1 MDRKMADKTDD
12 LPLSEEQIQ
21 DLIKKVLKGDKS
33 SFSLIVKNFQDQ
45 IYRTVL
51 AQVGEPTMAKD
62 ISQDTFIRAYKYL
75 NTFKAESSFKTWLTR
90 IALNNV
96 KTYFSSATYKRL
108 QKSESFK
115 TQEHERPVSTEAES
129 GGDQFSENLLNAMR
143 QEISNLKDK
152 YKDVLVMKTFQGL
165 SYKEIAIEL
174 NIPVGT
180 VSSRMNSALLA
191 LRSKLSEVQ

>member
-1 MDRKMADKTDD
+1 MSDNTDD

-21 DLIKKVLKGDKS
+21 GLIKKVLNGDKS
-33 SFSLIVKNFQDQ
+33 SFSMIVRNFQDQ

-62 ISQDTFIRAYKYL
+62 ISQDTFIRAFKYL
-75 NTFKAESSFKTWLTR
+75 NTFKGESSFKTWITR
-90 IALNNV
+90 IAINNV
-96 KTYFSSATYKRL
+96 KTYFSSSAYKRTL
-108 QKSESFK
+108 KSESFK
-115 TQEHERPVSTEAES
+115 TTEHEQKVSLDTETTAEPY
-129 GGDQFSENLLNAMR
+129 SENLLNIMR
-143 QEISNLKDK
+143 EEISNLKDK

-191 LRSKLSEVQ
+191 LRSKLREVQ

>member
-1 MDRKMADKTDD
+1 MSDKTDD
-12 LPLSEEQIQ
+12 LPLSEEQIR
-21 DLIKKVLKGDKS
+21 DLIRKVLNGDKS

-90 IALNNV
+90 IAINNV
-96 KTYFSSATYKRL
+96 KTYFSSSAYKSTQR
-108 QKSESFK
+108 SESFN
-115 TQEHERPVSTEAES
+115 TQEHEQKFAVDSE
-129 GGDQFSENLLNAMR
+129 GDSIQFSENLLNTMR
-143 QEISNLKDK
+143 EEIAKLKDK